1 MSPQSFQFASL
12 ISHDQVYELYL
23 RVFYSKKVRK
33 QKELKAMLLATKS
46 ELMQTSSQDQFAK
59 WAKLKRKI
67 DKGFTDLET
76 LSKEYLFLLIFHTL
90 MWSETRSQTRSSLQL
105 AALSP

>member
-1 MSPQSFQFASL
+1 MGRQNILDGVGSCIPHTFAKPHL
-12 ISHDQVYELYL
+12 TVNEQVYELYL
-23 RVFYSKKVRK
+23 RVFYSKKIRE
-33 QKELKAMLLATKS
+33 QKELKATLLATKS

-76 LSKEYLFLLIFHTL
+76 LSE
-90 MWSETRSQTRSSLQL
+90 
-105 AALSP
+105 